1 MRNETIYNMII
12 GDVKEKATIIA
23 DKVIDGLNKKCC
35 DIRSEGC
42 GKAGCNGNVVGL
54 TMSIGVGISKHTVDI
69 LAEFIGFILMGSGI
83 STTVLIKNN
92 TKKNKRNK
100 KLPDDCI
107 EFVIEA
113 ERIDSDNYAKLMA
126 ELSVN

>member
-1 MRNETIYNMII
+1 MII

-35 DIRSEGC
+35 DITSEGC
-42 GKAGCNGNVVGL
+42 GKARCNGNVVGL
-54 TMSIGVGISKHTVDI
+54 TMSIGVGISKDKVDI
-69 LAEFIGFILMGSGI
+69 LAEFIGLILMGSGI
-83 STTVLIKNN
+83 SNTVLIKNN

-113 ERIDSDNYAKLMA
+113 ERMDSDNYAKLMA
-126 ELSVN
+126 KLSVN